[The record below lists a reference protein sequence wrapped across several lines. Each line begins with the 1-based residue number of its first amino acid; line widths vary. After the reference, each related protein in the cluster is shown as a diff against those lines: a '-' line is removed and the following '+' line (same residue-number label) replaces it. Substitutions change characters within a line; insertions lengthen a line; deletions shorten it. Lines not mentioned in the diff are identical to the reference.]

1 MIGIVDLPS
10 CAVGVD
16 YRRRI
21 CGVCAMIPDHAALGD
36 SKTKARLA
44 ELITTPLLFTWAEF
58 GAFVEA
64 ETEKWARAAR
74 FSGAPGNPDRKIS
87 RSRSS
92 SFPDRAWCPRRSRTA
107 TCERLCDLA
116 GAIDE

>member
-1 MIGIVDLPS
+1 
-10 CAVGVD
+10 
-16 YRRRI
+16 
-21 CGVCAMIPDHAALGD
+21 MIPDHAGLGD
-36 SKTKARLA
+36 PKIKERLP
-44 ELITTPLLFTWAEF
+44 ELITTPVPFTPAEF

-74 FSGAPGNPDRKIS
+74 FSGAPGNTDRKIS

-92 SFPDRAWCPRRSRTA
+92 SFPDCTWCPRRSRTA